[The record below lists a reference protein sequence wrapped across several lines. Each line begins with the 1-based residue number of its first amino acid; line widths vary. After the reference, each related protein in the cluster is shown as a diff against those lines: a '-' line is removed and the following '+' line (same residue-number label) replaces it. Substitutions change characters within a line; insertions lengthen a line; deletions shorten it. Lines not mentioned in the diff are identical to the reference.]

1 MDVIGI
7 MDVKSHLDKMDQIA
21 RTQVRDEEVREF
33 LLGVI
38 EEDRISNHF
47 SLEKYLEFYGE
58 LGRLGQVQME
68 IWKTEKVLKR
78 FYGSLAVVRAAVRFK
93 RGIKKLI

>member
-1 MDVIGI
+1 MGVVES
-7 MDVKSHLDKMDQIA
+7 MDVKCHLDKMEQIA
-21 RTQVRDEEVREF
+21 RTQVRDVDVREF

-38 EEDRISNHF
+38 EEDRIRNNF

-68 IWKTEKVLKR
+68 IWKTEKILKR

-93 RGIKKLI
+93 RGIKN